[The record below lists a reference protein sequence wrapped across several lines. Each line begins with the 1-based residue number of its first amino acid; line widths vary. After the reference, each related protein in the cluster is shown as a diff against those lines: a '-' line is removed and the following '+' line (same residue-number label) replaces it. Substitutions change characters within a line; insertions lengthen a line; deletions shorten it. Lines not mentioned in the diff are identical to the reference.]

1 VLQWFQGVESN
12 ISLVRSRR
20 DGVCFDRV
28 EPAFQ
33 RCVANPVPSRH
44 EIGNL
49 RHQLRRMPQGRILR
63 IILAV
68 EATVVWSIDGWVRTN
83 QADTLHEAGLNL
95 WFADYPT
102 VDWATDSVFEFTL
115 FWRRDQRWEGRN
127 WEVSIL

>member
-1 VLQWFQGVESN
+1 
-12 ISLVRSRR
+12 
-20 DGVCFDRV
+20 
-28 EPAFQ
+28 
-33 RCVANPVPSRH
+33 
-44 EIGNL
+44 
-49 RHQLRRMPQGRILR
+49 MPQGRILR